1 MRLLEKDLEE
11 EKKVRFVCVAC
22 PSPLHLPSSLIH
34 CLTFPIQKG
43 AAAQKRVHELDKLG
57 HDAEA
62 LRQDRDNF
70 QKQQRTYKEM
80 VTLAEQRAA
89 ASSDEHA
96 RLDVEGEAKEA
107 VLRRLERDR
116 AKQKLERN
124 FRGFRCYNDAVME
137 KFKKYRP
144 PGSTATHTAGSE
156 PKKAFYE
163 AIDKMLREYYKI
175 DPLKATPRSMVTL
188 PADSPMHSDG
198 WRLGTMAGEET
209 VNVGAL
215 FCSNVEAKRENRFP
229 VSWSS
234 YEKYRRE
241 LKKEAAA
248 PSSAASTTTPSN
260 EVSQEKTIQ
269 ILQEVNAKLQVQV
282 EALNEQLE
290 EAQTNAG
297 KRIRTA

>member
-1 MRLLEKDLEE
+1 MEKDLEE

-22 PSPLHLPSSLIH
+22 PSPLHLPSSPLIK
-34 CLTFPIQKG
+34 CVAFPMQKG

-62 LRQDRDNF
+62 LRQDRANF
-70 QKQQRTYKEM
+70 QKQQRTYEEM

-96 RLDVEGEAKEA
+96 RLDVEGEGMEA
-107 VLRRLERDR
+107 VLRRHERDR
-116 AKQKLERN
+116 AKQELKRN

-163 AIDKMLREYYKI
+163 AIDKMLLDYYKI
-175 DPLKATPRSMVTL
+175 DPLNATPGSVVTL
-188 PADSPMHSDG
+188 PADSPMHSEG
-198 WRLGTMAGEET
+198 WRLGVMAGEET
-209 VNVGAL
+209 VKVGAL
-215 FCSNVEAKRENRFP
+215 FCSDVEEAKRENRFP

-234 YEKYRRE
+234 YEKHRRE
-241 LKKEAAA
+241 LKKKPGAS
-248 PSSAASTTTPSN
+248 SSAASTTTPSN
-260 EVSQEKTIQ
+260 EVSLQERYQ